1 MVKKSPATK
10 RGKHPGKARKFPKG
24 SKTYGYTAAS
34 PAVCIVVHDLG
45 GLPVNDKIAEEI
57 SDAVTELA
65 VKYGY
70 VVNWTR
76 Q

>member
-1 MVKKSPATK
+1 MEKKVKK
-10 RGKHPGKARKFPKG
+10 GKKPSKNKKFPKG

-34 PAVCIVVHDLG
+34 NAVCVVVYDYRG
-45 GLPVNDKIAEEI
+45 IPVNDKIAEEI
-57 SDAVTELA
+57 ADAVTELA